1 MSNPISKCARRLN
14 REHGGNRGY
23 YAQELDY
30 VQIPAFEA
38 FRDAESYYAALAH
51 ELTLSTKHPQRLETS
66 AAGVAR

>member
-1 MSNPISKCARRLN
+1 
-14 REHGGNRGY
+14 
-23 YAQELDY
+23 LDY